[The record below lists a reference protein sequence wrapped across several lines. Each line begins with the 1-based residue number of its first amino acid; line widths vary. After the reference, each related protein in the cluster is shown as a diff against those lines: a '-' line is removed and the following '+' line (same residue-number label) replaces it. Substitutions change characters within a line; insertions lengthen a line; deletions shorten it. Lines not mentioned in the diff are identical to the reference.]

1 MKFHQDKLDKLE
13 CCMKKE
19 KIEEW
24 QSPKSLRKFV
34 EKVLPH
40 TSSPDFNSE
49 DDLEIFCDK
58 NINRCNVRK
67 LIDSKDANAL
77 AKVLFILA
85 WGGMTL
91 PNAKKSVRIV
101 SELLEKDCRRYAGK
115 ESLQR
120 WSLQKVP

>member
-34 EKVLPH
+34 VKVLPH
-40 TSSPDFNSE
+40 TSSLDFNSE
-49 DDLEIFCDK
+49 DDLKFFCDK
-58 NINRCNVRK
+58 NINRCDVRK

-77 AKVLFILA
+77 AKVLIVLA
-85 WGGMTL
+85 WGGMNLQVTQ
-91 PNAKKSVRIV
+91 KKR
-101 SELLEKDCRRYAGK
+101 
-115 ESLQR
+115 
-120 WSLQKVP
+120 